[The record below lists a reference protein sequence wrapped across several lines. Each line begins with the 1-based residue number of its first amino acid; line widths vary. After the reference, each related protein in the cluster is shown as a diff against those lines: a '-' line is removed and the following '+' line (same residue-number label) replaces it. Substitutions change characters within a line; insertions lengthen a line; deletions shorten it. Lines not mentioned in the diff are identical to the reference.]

1 MTETDAGGAGLAD
14 VRRRAMEHV
23 GLGLFRYRM
32 DGTLLALD
40 RAAMR
45 VADLEELFAE
55 PAELVGRNLEDLI
68 VYTGEVGRLRNL
80 LRSEG
85 RVQGLEYPF
94 RTLTGK
100 DRWARHDSFLVR
112 DTERDEEVVQAV
124 VMDITDQREA
134 ELERQRIEKRMQ
146 HAQRLESLGLL
157 AGGIAHDFN
166 NLLVAVLGNADMA
179 LMEMAP
185 ESPARDAVESIRDA
199 AIRAAELTNQLLAY
213 SGKGRLAVQA
223 LDVNRLIEEMAH
235 LFKVSLG
242 SGAALQTDLAAGLPP
257 VAADPAG
264 LQQVLLNLVTN
275 AAEAIGGAG
284 GTIGLRTRL
293 VEVAAGELPGPE
305 LEEPLPGGRY
315 VSLAV
320 SDDGCGIA
328 GHDLERLFEPF
339 YTTKFT
345 GRGLGLA
352 AVAGIVRSHGGSI
365 RVDSQPGCGSTFEVL
380 LPAGEETAARR
391 PPPAGC
397 DFTGSGL
404 VLVIDDEPA
413 VHQVAEAMLRRLGF
427 DVIHAHNGRSGWEQV
442 AERGQE
448 LVLVLLDLTM
458 PGTNGE
464 RTFGEIRRLRPGL
477 PVVLC
482 SGYGRSESV
491 GRFGDRAPDGFMQK
505 PFDIDRLARVL
516 QQVLAA
522 SGGPAGGETAK

>member
-1 MTETDAGGAGLAD
+1 
-14 VRRRAMEHV
+14 
-23 GLGLFRYRM
+23 
-32 DGTLLALD
+32 
-40 RAAMR
+40 
-45 VADLEELFAE
+45 
-55 PAELVGRNLEDLI
+55 
-68 VYTGEVGRLRNL
+68 
-80 LRSEG
+80 
-85 RVQGLEYPF
+85 
-94 RTLTGK
+94 
-100 DRWARHDSFLVR
+100 VR
-112 DTERDEEVVQAV
+112 DPERDEQVVQAV

-199 AIRAAELTNQLLAY
+199 AIRAADLTNQLLAY

-223 LDVNRLIEEMAH
+223 LDVNRLIEEMGH

-257 VAADPAG
+257 VEADPAG

-275 AAEAIGGAG
+275 AVEAIGGAG
-284 GTIGLRTRL
+284 GTVALRTRL
-293 VEVAAGELPGPE
+293 IAAAAGELPGLE
-305 LEEPLPGGRY
+305 LDEPLPAGRY

-328 GHDLERLFEPF
+328 ACDVERIFEPF

-352 AVAGIVRSHGGSI
+352 AVAGIVRSHGGGL
-365 RVDSQPGCGSTFEVL
+365 RVDSRPGLGTTVEVL
-380 LPAGEETAARR
+380 LPAGRAAAAQRSAT
-391 PPPAGC
+391 AGC
-397 DFTGSGL
+397 DFTGRGL

-413 VHQVAEAMLRRLGF
+413 VHQVAEAMLRRFGF

-442 AERGQE
+442 AERGEE

-464 RTFGEIRRLRPGL
+464 RTFGEIRRLQPGL

-482 SGYGRSESV
+482 SGYGRAESV
-491 GRFGDRAPDGFMQK
+491 GRFGERAPDGFMQK

-516 QQVLAA
+516 QQVLGHSAR
-522 SGGPAGGETAK
+522 PAGGQVRK